1 MTTSSL
7 PTRRAPWGVHL
18 KLLGMAVL
26 WGASWPTGK
35 VVAQALPAFTASS
48 LRFALAF
55 GLLLGWL
62 WAVHGRSTC
71 RALSSRQ
78 WAGLALGG
86 ALGVFGYAAFFL
98 LGLQHVPAGRAA
110 LVVTTNPVL
119 TTLLAA
125 WWFGERFNRRI
136 GLGMALAVLG
146 ASVVLTRGAP
156 WTLVTG
162 GVGVGEW
169 LLLGCVLCWS
179 GYTLVGKRLL
189 GGIDALT
196 TTTVTAGVGWLL
208 LLLVALA
215 VEGGSAF
222 AAVRDA
228 SLGVWLALVFLAAGA
243 TVLAY
248 AWYFEGVKALGA
260 GAAAA
265 YISLVP
271 VFGVLFATWGLGE
284 AVDASLVLG
293 GGLVL
298 TGMVVMNRA
307 RR

>member
-1 MTTSSL
+1 
-7 PTRRAPWGVHL
+7 
-18 KLLGMAVL
+18 
-26 WGASWPTGK
+26 
-35 VVAQALPAFTASS
+35 
-48 LRFALAF
+48 
-55 GLLLGWL
+55 
-62 WAVHGRSTC
+62 
-71 RALSSRQ
+71 
-78 WAGLALGG
+78 
-86 ALGVFGYAAFFL
+86 
-98 LGLQHVPAGRAA
+98 
-110 LVVTTNPVL
+110 
-119 TTLLAA
+119 
-125 WWFGERFNRRI
+125 
-136 GLGMALAVLG
+136 VLG

-196 TTTVTAGVGWLL
+196 TTTVTAGVGLLL

>member
-1 MTTSSL
+1 MTSRSL
-7 PTRRAPWGVHL
+7 RTAPAPWGVHL

-26 WGASWPTGK
+26 WGASWPAGK
-35 VVAQALPAFTASS
+35 VVAQALPAFTASA
-48 LRFALAF
+48 LRFALAA

-62 WAVHGRSTC
+62 LATLGRAPL
-71 RALSSRQ
+71 RALSGRQ
-78 WAGLALGG
+78 WAGLALAG

-119 TTLLAA
+119 TSLLAA

-146 ASVVLTRGAP
+146 AAVVLTHGSP
-156 WTLVTG
+156 WTVFPG
-162 GVGVGEW
+162 GVGVGEA
-169 LLLGCVLCWS
+169 LLMGCVLCWS
-179 GYTLVGKRLL
+179 GYTLAGKRLL
-189 GGIDALT
+189 GGVDALT
-196 TTTVTAGVGWLL
+196 TTTVTAGVGLALL
-208 LLLVALA
+208 LAVAA
-215 VEGGSAF
+215 VVEGPSAWHSAW
-222 AAVRDA
+222 AAPV
-228 SLGVWLALVFLAAGA
+228 GVWLALVFLAAGA

-271 VFGVLFATWGLGE
+271 VFGVLFATLGLGE

-293 GGLVL
+293 GALVL